1 MTAAQLRKWRAALS
15 LSQEEAASRL
25 GCSRRSLQ
33 HWEAGKFPIPGYI
46 AMAVSA
52 VSMNLPPYGS
62 RRPPRSET

>member
-1 MTAAQLRKWRAALS
+1 MTAAQLRQWRAQLK
-15 LSQEEAASRL
+15 LSQGEAARRL

-33 HWEAGKFPIPGYI
+33 HWETGKYAIPGSI

-62 RRPPRSET
+62 KLKSS